1 MLAAGK
7 PVRPLFGLQYS
18 PQSVRLRLKEIK
30 FPARSRISSASSRS
44 SSRISSSTNCA
55 PIP

>member
-7 PVRPLFGLQYS
+7 PVRPLFGLQYL